1 MKVPCELHSAL
12 TLFGSGIA
20 GGNLVL
26 VMVLL
31 NVD

>member
-12 TLFGSGIA
+12 TLFCFGIA

-26 VMVLL
+26 LMALFY
-31 NVD
+31 VD